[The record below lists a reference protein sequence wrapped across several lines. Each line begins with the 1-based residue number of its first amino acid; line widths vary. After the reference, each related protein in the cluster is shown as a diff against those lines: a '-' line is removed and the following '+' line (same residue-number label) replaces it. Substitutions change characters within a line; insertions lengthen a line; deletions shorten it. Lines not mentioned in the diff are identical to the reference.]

1 MGWVW
6 RRCAV
11 PHLLTHPVLSLA
23 LLLFGV
29 GNLIAREEPAVRVV
43 EVRDGIYALYGRG
56 GNIGL
61 SVGKD
66 GPIMIDDQFAARADL
81 VKAAIAEIT
90 PEPVAFVINT
100 HWHFDHS
107 DGNPAFGRDGAIIV
121 AHDKSRA
128 RMLETQHLATFN
140 ITQEPYPEEGLPHI
154 TMGKGVTFHWN
165 GHTIEVVHPGP
176 SHTDGDVFVFFKEA
190 NVVHTGDVFVRY
202 GFPFIDSPHGGSID
216 GMIAAN
222 EYLLGRI
229 NAETKIIP
237 GHGEIATRAEVEEF
251 VEMLRTARERIGAL
265 VRSELAFE
273 EILSFAPLAGLD
285 YPGIKKDEFI
295 RLVLIGM
302 GVDAPDERLE

>member
-1 MGWVW
+1 MTVRFFGCLIFIV
-6 RRCAV
+6 
-11 PHLLTHPVLSLA
+11 SFGLA
-23 LLLFGV
+23 W
-29 GNLIAREEPAVRVV
+29 AREEPPVRIV

-61 SVGKD
+61 SVGED

-90 PEPVAFVINT
+90 PKPVVFVVNT

-121 AHDKSRA
+121 AHDNSRA
-128 RMLETQHLATFN
+128 RMLETQYLATFD
-140 ITQEPYPEEGLPHI
+140 ITQEAHPPQGLPKI
-154 TMGKGVTFHWN
+154 TMGEAMTFHWN

-176 SHTDGDVFVFFKEA
+176 SHTDGDVFVFFREA

-202 GFPFIDSPHGGSID
+202 DFPFIDSPHGGSID

-222 EYLLGRI
+222 EYLLDRI
-229 NAETKIIP
+229 DEDTKIIP
-237 GHGEIATRAEVEEF
+237 GHGEIATRTDVEEF
-251 VEMLRTARERIGAL
+251 VQLLKTARERIGAL
-265 VRSELAFE
+265 AKAELSYE

-285 YPGIKKDEFI
+285 HPGIKKDEFI
-295 RLVLIGM
+295 RLVLLGM
-302 GVDAPDERLE
+302 GKDVPAEARR